1 MMGRFTKTAGVA
13 LLAMV
18 AGVGGAVAGNRQSAA
33 TDTNTTATVRERAAT
48 AELELRQVL
57 SAFSRYENAYREA
70 RLRGMRATT
79 DAEHNAAEADRAQ
92 AQEWVRLYGNIVEVK
107 MRAVENAERELASIE
122 DRVVALR
129 RR

>member
-1 MMGRFTKTAGVA
+1 MGRFTKTAGVA

-18 AGVGGAVAGNRQSAA
+18 AGVGGAVAGNRQHSGFE
-33 TDTNTTATVRERAAT
+33 TNPTAMAQERAAT

-57 SAFSRYENAYREA
+57 AAFSRYENSYREA

-79 DAEHNAAEADRAQ
+79 DADRNAAESDRAQ

-107 MRAVENAERELASIE
+107 MRAVENAERELALVGE
-122 DRVVALR
+122 RQVASR